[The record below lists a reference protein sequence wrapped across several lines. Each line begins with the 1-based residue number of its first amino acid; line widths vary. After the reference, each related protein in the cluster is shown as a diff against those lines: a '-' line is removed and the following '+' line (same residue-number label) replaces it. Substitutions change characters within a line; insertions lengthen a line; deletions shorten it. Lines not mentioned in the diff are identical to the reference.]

1 MAKFSVFL
9 IILFLLV
16 VGILAFF
23 NKDTVDLTV
32 WQDAT
37 YEVPVIGLILISTAA
52 GIFAMFI
59 IYSIRDARRF
69 FSNWQ
74 FNRQQKKDTKI
85 QESYTKGLNAFFACR
100 YDEARD
106 LFNRVI
112 GEDPSNENALLR
124 LGDIAFN
131 EEDYMKAKDFYLKA
145 KEIKPRSVEVLL
157 SLEKIFEAQEKW
169 HDALKYLDA
178 VLDIDEEN
186 PEILY
191 KKRNIYERDRKWED
205 VLEIQHK
212 ILKCD
217 LSPEEEQEEQKKLL
231 GYKYELGCRY
241 LESNNTEKALKILR
255 SVIKTDKD
263 FMSAYLALAECY
275 LKEGN
280 TDEAQELL
288 LKGYEATSSLVLL
301 VRLEDFFITMGEPGT
316 IIELYQKAIQK
327 EPRDIKLQFFL
338 AKLYY
343 RLEMIDY
350 AYEAISSLDMSAYD
364 FPDFHILFGNIYQ
377 RRAQH
382 EKAADEFKKALK
394 VDKPL
399 LVPFCCSGCGYTSRD
414 WSGRCP
420 SCKSWNTFVLNTHE
434 ICKTKKRQSSS

>member
-23 NKDTVDLTV
+23 NKETVNLTV
-32 WQDAT
+32 WQDIT
-37 YEVPVIGLILISTAA
+37 YEVPVIGLILISTAV

-59 IYSIRDARRF
+59 IFSIRDARRF
-69 FSNWQ
+69 FSNLQ
-74 FNRQQKKDTKI
+74 FNRQQKKDMKM
-85 QESYTKGLNAFFACR
+85 QESYARGLDAFFACR

-106 LFNRVI
+106 LFNRVTD
-112 GEDPSNENALLR
+112 EDPSHENALLR
-124 LGDIAFN
+124 LGDIAFAG
-131 EEDYMKAKDFYLKA
+131 EDFMKAKEFYLKA

-157 SLEKIFEAQEKW
+157 SLERLFEAQQRW
-169 HDALKYLDA
+169 QDALKYLDA

-191 KKRNIYERDRKWED
+191 KKRNIYEKDRKWED
-205 VLEIQHK
+205 VLEVQHK

-217 LSPEEEQEEQKKLL
+217 LSPGEEQEEQKKLL
-231 GYKYELGCRY
+231 GYKYELGCRF
-241 LESNNTEKALKILR
+241 LETNNTEKAVKLLK
-255 SVIKTDKD
+255 SVIKADKD
-263 FMSAYLALAECY
+263 FMSAYIALAEGY
-275 LKEGN
+275 LKEGK
-280 TDEAQELL
+280 TDDAQEILM
-288 LKGYEATSSLVLL
+288 KGFEATSSLILL

-327 EPRDIKLQFFL
+327 EPRDVKLQFFL

-377 RRAQH
+377 RRLQN
-382 EKAADEFKKALK
+382 ERAAEEFKKALK
-394 VDKPL
+394 ADKPL
-399 LVPFCCSGCGYTSRD
+399 LVPFCCSGCGYKSKD

-420 SCKSWNTFVLNTHE
+420 SCRSWNTFVLNTHE